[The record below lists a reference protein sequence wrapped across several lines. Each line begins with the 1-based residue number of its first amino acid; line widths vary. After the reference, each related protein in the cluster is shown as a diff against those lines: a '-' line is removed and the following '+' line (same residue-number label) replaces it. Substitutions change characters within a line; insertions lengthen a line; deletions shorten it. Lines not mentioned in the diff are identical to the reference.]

1 MICSEFFELLD
12 NYEKLTDTEKKQLE
26 EHSAECAECKSEY
39 EFFKSITNTVATL
52 PHPDMPKDII
62 EKVNRRIDAEPVKR
76 FDFAYHIKHNAYRYA
91 TVAACLAVGLVVGI
105 NNNKIKEN
113 LAESEPDGVISVS
126 EVVQK
131 PKNSSNENNKT
142 ESEKTEPK
150 TEVKTERELQKEPI
164 AEAVPKKQPSAKP
177 ITADK
182 EIKSEKKPVV
192 DKTVKP
198 IQTPA
203 PTEKAV
209 AAPAKSP
216 AAETKATEKPAVITE
231 APTSVPEKK
240 SDDTLA
246 YTIAKEQY
254 YMPETE
260 VAEVTEQPVDASE
273 EIKEYSLE
281 PDKRRIAIGYY
292 DIPEKAE
299 KKNSSENFSNELIV
313 SVNDVGNITAH
324 MNKLGAMDSGKGYQ
338 MSLSNFYELLMI
350 LDEEEVSY
358 RYSSGINRDDT
369 IIFGIVAY

>member
-12 NYEKLTDTEKKQLE
+12 NYEKLTDTEKMQLE
-26 EHSAECAECKSEY
+26 VHSAECVECQREY
-39 EFFKSITNTVATL
+39 EFFKSIKNTVATL
-52 PHPDMPKDII
+52 PHPDIPKDII
-62 EKVNRRIDAEPVKR
+62 EKVNHRIDAEPVKR
-76 FDFAYHIKHNAYRYA
+76 FDIAYHIKHNAYRYA

-105 NNNKIKEN
+105 NNHKIKEN

-131 PKNSSNENNKT
+131 PKNSDNKNKAVENEKSETNAET
-142 ESEKTEPK
+142 ETEHEPPK
-150 TEVKTERELQKEPI
+150 VPV
-164 AEAVPKKQPSAKP
+164 AEAVPQKQPSAKP

-182 EIKSEKKPVV
+182 AAKPEKKPTA
-192 DKTVKP
+192 DNTAKTV
-198 IQTPA
+198 QTPA

-209 AAPAKSP
+209 ATPAKSP
-216 AAETKATEKPAVITE
+216 AADTMEKTAVIAE
-231 APTSVPEKK
+231 SPTSVPEKK

-254 YMPETE
+254 YMPEAE
-260 VAEVTEQPVDASE
+260 VAEVTEQPVDVSE

-299 KKNSSENFSNELIV
+299 KKKNSENFSNELIV

-338 MSLSNFYELLMI
+338 MSMSNFYELLMI

-358 RYSSGINRDDT
+358 RYSSGINGDDT